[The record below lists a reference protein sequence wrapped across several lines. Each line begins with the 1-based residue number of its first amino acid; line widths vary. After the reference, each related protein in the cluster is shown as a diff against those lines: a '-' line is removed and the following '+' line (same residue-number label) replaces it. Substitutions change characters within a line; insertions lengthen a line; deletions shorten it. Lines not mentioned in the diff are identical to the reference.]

1 MGPVQ
6 TLAMDLL
13 GVVAVAMKAIEGLLG
28 SIVNLGGNGR
38 YLHWHFINISVANL
52 IVIGL
57 MLLVFV
63 LAILLPFPGH
73 RSKGGGD
80 G

>member
-1 MGPVQ
+1 
-6 TLAMDLL
+6 MDLL
-13 GVVAVAMKAIEGLLG
+13 GSVGLAATYVLGVLG
-28 SIVNLGGNGR
+28 SIVNLDGLGH

-52 IVIGL
+52 IVICL

-73 RSKGGGD
+73 RSKGGDEPGR

>member
-1 MGPVQ
+1 MGV
-6 TLAMDLL
+6 MDLL
-13 GVVAVAMKAIEGLLG
+13 GAVCLALSSVAGVLG
-28 SIVNLGGNGR
+28 SIVNLDGLGH

-57 MLLVFV
+57 MLLVFA

-80 G
+80 EPGSG